1 MGPVTESD
9 ALQRISISEQAQRL
23 SEPFTMIDLAQ
34 VDDLAV
40 SIYLCQGTMPHH
52 RHLDQDELFLAHS
65 GTISLQSDWG
75 NVILRRGELSVAPK
89 GVGHRS
95 SSLLRST
102 VLLLQPRLMVNR
114 RNGDRRLF
122 VLKDERRLEK
132 VSVPAMGR
140 QIVAPFCPVAVADVD
155 TFALTV
161 MRCVGTGSWQQELR
175 QQSLV
180 LCHDGNLTVHTE
192 QEQVPLAA
200 SELLVVPSGTR
211 HRLASD
217 EGAHVLGLRRHQPP
231 GLP

>member
-9 ALQRISISEQAQRL
+9 ALQKVSISEHAQRL

-34 VDDLAV
+34 VDDLAM
-40 SIYLCQGTMPHH
+40 SIYLCQGTMPRH
-52 RHLDQDELFLAHS
+52 RHLDQDELFLVHS

-89 GVGHRS
+89 GVGHHS
-95 SSLLRST
+95 SSMLRST
-102 VLLLQPRLMVNR
+102 VLLMRPRLMVNR

-122 VLKDERRLEK
+122 ALKNERRLEK
-132 VSVPAMGR
+132 VSVPAMGH
-140 QIVAPFCPVAVADVD
+140 QIVAPFCPIAVADVD

-161 MRCVGTGSWQQELR
+161 MRCVGVGNWRQEFR

-180 LCHDGNLTVHTE
+180 LCHEGSLTVDTE

-200 SELLVVPSGTR
+200 SELLVIPSGIR
-211 HRLASD
+211 HRLSSD

>member
-1 MGPVTESD
+1 MGSVTESD
-9 ALQRISISEQAQRL
+9 ALQKISISEHARRL

-34 VDDLAV
+34 IDDLAV

-52 RHLDQDELFLAHS
+52 RHLDQDELFLVHS
-65 GTISLQSDWG
+65 GTVSLQSDWG

-102 VLLLQPRLMVNR
+102 VLLMQPRLMVNR

-132 VSVPAMGR
+132 VSVPAMGH
-140 QIVAPFCPVAVADVD
+140 QIVTPFCPVAVADVD

-161 MRCVGTGSWQQELR
+161 MRCVGTGGWQQELR

-180 LCHDGNLTVHTE
+180 LCHDGKLTVDTE
-192 QEQVPLAA
+192 QEKVPLAA
-200 SELLVVPSGTR
+200 SELLVIPSGIR
-211 HRLASD
+211 HRLSSD

-231 GLP
+231 GLT

>member
-1 MGPVTESD
+1 MGSVTESD
-9 ALQRISISEQAQRL
+9 ALQKISIPEHARRL

-34 VDDLAV
+34 IDDLAM

-52 RHLDQDELFLAHS
+52 RHLDQDELFLVHS

-132 VSVPAMGR
+132 VSVPALGH
-140 QIVAPFCPVAVADVD
+140 QIVAPFRPVTVADVD

-161 MRCVGTGSWQQELR
+161 MRCVGVGDWR
-175 QQSLV
+175 QAVRQHSLV
-180 LCHDGNLTVHTE
+180 FCYDGRLTVDTGE
-192 QEQVPLAA
+192 EQVSLTE
-200 SELLVVPSGTR
+200 SELVVLPSGTR
-211 HRLASD
+211 HRLSSG
-217 EGAHVLGLRRHQPP
+217 EGALVLGLRRHQ
-231 GLP
+231 LPSLR